1 MSAVRGV
8 VRGEAIAAA
17 LAGAWRPAPIPF
29 ACTPVQ
35 LDLVAPVLIGTN
47 TGGLGWWRIRQSEL
61 RATRAGRTLRDAYRQ
76 NSVIAGAYESGLQ
89 ELVPR
94 LRAAGVEPILIKGWA
109 VARLY
114 PEVGLRPYCDADLCV
129 RPDQLPAALAVL
141 GNGAKSYH
149 WVDLHEGVPDVTDRT
164 WDELFRRSRLVQ
176 LGTLDVRILSPE
188 DQLRQLC
195 LHWRRH
201 LDCLPLGLC
210 DVAVLMEIHS
220 AYFDWDYCLGGDPV
234 LVDWVRCVVGLACR
248 LLGARLNDPAVAK
261 RVGEPP
267 SWLLR
272 RVLWQWQAG
281 WTKPTLAEYLRRPT
295 EMTGAVMN
303 HWLDPLKAAYRM
315 RISPRCSLAWIQL
328 AALLGRPYEVV
339 LRLARLLGKRWRRPV
354 PLVPFSVHPQRE
366 PSRFL

>member
-1 MSAVRGV
+1 M
-8 VRGEAIAAA
+8 IAKSLATV
-17 LAGAWRPAPIPF
+17 LAGAWRRAPSLLTL
-29 ACTPVQ
+29 TPTQ
-35 LDLVAPVLIGTN
+35 LDHFTPVLIGTN

-61 RATRAGRTLRDAYRQ
+61 RSTRAARSLREAYRQ
-76 NSVIAGAYESGLQ
+76 NSALAGTYESALQ
-89 ELVPR
+89 SLLPR

-114 PEVGLRPYCDADLCV
+114 PEPGLRPYCDADLCV
-129 RPDQLPAALAVL
+129 RPDQLPAALEVL
-141 GNGAKSYH
+141 RSGTDSYH
-149 WVDLHEGVPDVTDRT
+149 WVDLHEGVPDVTDRC
-164 WDELFRRSRLVQ
+164 WDELFRRSRQVQ

-201 LDCLPLGLC
+201 LDCVPLGLC
-210 DVAVLMEIHS
+210 DVAVLLETQPEE
-220 AYFDWDYCLGGDPV
+220 FDWDYCLRGDPV
-234 LVDWVRCVVGLACR
+234 LVDWVLCVVGLACR
-248 LLGARLNDPAVAK
+248 LLGAGLSDTTVAARVRELPA
-261 RVGEPP
+261 
-267 SWLLR
+267 WLVR

-281 WTKPTLAEYLRRPT
+281 WTKPSLVECLRRPT
-295 EMTGAVMN
+295 KLTGAVMN

-315 RISPRCSLAWIQL
+315 RISPRRSLAWIQL

-339 LRLARLLGKRWRRPV
+339 LRLARLLGKRWRRPA